1 MDIFH
6 LFRLLGGLA
15 LFLFGMDVM
24 GKNLEKQAGS
34 RLQIIL
40 EKLSGSPIRGFL
52 LGLVVTAVIQSSS
65 ATTVMVVGFVNSG
78 VMQLSRAIPVIM
90 GSNVGTT
97 VTSWLLSLTGIQG
110 DSFWMQLLKPS
121 SFAPVLAFIGILMY
135 MASKKE
141 SRKDTGGILIGF
153 AILMTGMEGMSASV
167 APLADEPWFT
177 SLFTVFQNPLLGV
190 LAGAILT
197 AVIQSSSASVGILQ
211 ALAATGAIRYASAIP
226 IIMGQNIGT
235 TVTAML
241 ASVGANKNARRT
253 ALVHLYFNII
263 GATAFLLL
271 FYGLEATVGFAFLE
285 NAVTPVGI
293 AIVHTTFNLLA
304 TALMLPFT
312 KGLEKLAY
320 LTLPDD
326 EKAETYQL
334 LDPLLLNT
342 PSVAIEQSRIL
353 AVEMANLAR
362 SELLR
367 ALSLLKKWDLPLADH
382 ILMEEDV
389 LDQYEDALGSYLV
402 KLSGHELTVSDSR
415 QVSTLLH
422 TIGDMER
429 IGDHAVSIQ
438 KSARE
443 LHEKNIIFSDDA
455 RQELE
460 VISHALQDVLDRTTE
475 SFANNNLELAGKVE
489 PLEQVVDELTKMAKN
504 RHVERLTS
512 GHCTIEQGFILSDVL
527 TCCERVADH
536 CSNIAVALIQVAQ
549 DSFDTHSYLND
560 LKMEDPVFKERYET
574 YLSRYPMPEMPAAQD
589 KPAGKK
595 EE

>member
-6 LFRLLGGLA
+6 VFRLFGGLA

-24 GKNLEKQAGS
+24 GKSLEKQAGS

-40 EKLSGSPIRGFL
+40 EKLSGSPVRGFL

-97 VTSWLLSLTGIQG
+97 VTSWLLSMTGIQG
-110 DSFWMQLLKPS
+110 DSFLLQMLKPS
-121 SFAPVLAFIGILMY
+121 SFSPVLAFIGILLY
-135 MASKKE
+135 MGKKE
-141 SRKDTGGILIGF
+141 SRKDTGGIMLGF
-153 AILMTGMEGMSASV
+153 AILMTGMESMSASV
-167 APLADEPWFT
+167 APLADETWFT
-177 SLFTVFQNPLLGV
+177 SLFTLFQNPILGV
-190 LAGAILT
+190 IAGALLT

-211 ALAATGAIRYASAIP
+211 ALAATGAIRYASAVP

-263 GATAFLLL
+263 GATAFLLV
-271 FYGLEATVGFAFLE
+271 FYGLEKTVGFAFLE

-293 AIVHTTFNLLA
+293 AMVHTTFNLLA

-326 EKAETYQL
+326 QQAETYQL

-342 PSVAIEQSRIL
+342 PSIAVEQSRML

-362 SELLR
+362 SGLLR
-367 ALSLLKKWDLPLADH
+367 ALSLLSSWNESIADH
-382 ILMEEDV
+382 ILKEEDV

-415 QVSTLLH
+415 QVSVLLH
-422 TIGDMER
+422 TIGDLER

-438 KSARE
+438 KAARE
-443 LHEKNIIFSDDA
+443 MHLKGLGFSENA
-455 RQELE
+455 KQELS
-460 VISHALQDVLDRTTE
+460 VLSHALQDVLDRTTE
-475 SFANNNLELAGKVE
+475 SFATADVEAAGKVE
-489 PLEQVVDELTKMAKN
+489 PLEEVIDELTRQAKS
-504 RHVERLTS
+504 RHIHRLTS
-512 GHCTIEQGFILSDVL
+512 GLCTIEHGFVLSDVL

-536 CSNIAVALIQVAQ
+536 CSNIAVAIIQVAQ

-560 LKMEDPVFKERYET
+560 LKMDDPHFKEQYEEF
-574 YLSRYPMPEMPAAQD
+574 LAQYPMPEFTD
-589 KPAGKK
+589 RVRKD
-595 EE
+595 